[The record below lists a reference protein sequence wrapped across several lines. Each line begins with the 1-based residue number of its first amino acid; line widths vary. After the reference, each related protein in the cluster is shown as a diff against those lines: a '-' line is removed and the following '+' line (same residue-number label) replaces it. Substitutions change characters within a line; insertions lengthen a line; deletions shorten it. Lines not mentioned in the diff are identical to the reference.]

1 MYAFKLVNY
10 NLEVHT
16 VNIYVNF
23 EKTSQRLYRLNVT
36 KSGHIY
42 REAIYKQQFTS
53 VK

>member
-23 EKTSQRLYRLNVT
+23 EKPVRDYIDKMLLKVDISIERCRN
-36 KSGHIY
+36 I
-42 REAIYKQQFTS
+42 
-53 VK
+53 